1 MKDSVK
7 ITLAL
12 LPIILLIILFFIYPI
27 IITFD
32 RSLDDINGN
41 YIGFERYGALFA
53 NPEFTDAF
61 WYTVQISVIS
71 TVISSILAIVIAFA
85 LRESFIGKKI
95 TLFLYQTNIS
105 LPHIAMG
112 AMVLM
117 LLSQTGLISSI
128 AYHLGFIETWSEFPK
143 FVEGYS
149 PFGVIISYTLKFT
162 PFIGMA
168 VLAILVSF
176 ARDYEDQSAT
186 LGIGK
191 IRTIFHITLPAI
203 KPAIYSTAMIVFCF
217 AFGSY
222 DVPTLLGRSETLS
235 MMAYNA
241 YNSTYNPAARY
252 DGYAISMV
260 IAAITLTITAIYLYI
275 SFSAKKEVK
284 R

>member
-27 IITFD
+27 AITFD
-32 RSLDDINGN
+32 RSLGDINGN

-53 NPEFTDAF
+53 NPKFMNAF
-61 WYTVQISVIS
+61 WYTIEISVLSTIIS
-71 TVISSILAIVIAFA
+71 AILAIVIALA
-85 LRESFIGKKI
+85 LRETFIGKKL

-105 LPHIAMG
+105 LPHIAMA
-112 AMVLM
+112 AMMLM
-117 LLSQTGLISSI
+117 LLSQTGIVSSF
-128 AYHLGFIETWSEFPK
+128 AYHLDLIDTWSEFPK
-143 FVEGYS
+143 IVGGYS
-149 PFGVIISYTLKFT
+149 SVGTIISYSLKFT

-168 VLAILVSF
+168 VLAILISF
-176 ARDYEDQSAT
+176 TRDYEDQSAT

-191 IRTIFHITLPAI
+191 IRTLFHVTFPSI
-203 KPAIYSTAMIVFCF
+203 KPAVYSTAMIVFCF

-222 DVPTLLGRSETLS
+222 DVPTLLGRTETLS

-275 SFSAKKEVK
+275 SFSTKKEVK